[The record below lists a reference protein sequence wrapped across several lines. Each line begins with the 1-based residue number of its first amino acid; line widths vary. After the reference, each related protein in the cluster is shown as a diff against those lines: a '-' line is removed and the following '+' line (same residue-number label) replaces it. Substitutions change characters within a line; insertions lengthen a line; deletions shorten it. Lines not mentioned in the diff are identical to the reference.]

1 MTGTPTWTDP
11 HGAVTAARP
20 SELREPWDVIV
31 IGGGHNGLTAA
42 AYLAGAGRRVLV
54 LERRD
59 RVGGA
64 ATLEEPWRGY
74 RVSPCAY
81 LAGLLHPLV
90 VDELA
95 LERRGYDVVVPD
107 PAMVVPLA
115 DGEVFVEWGDHDRT
129 LAEVGRLAPA
139 DVEGYARYN
148 ALFDRMADALR
159 PPDERDVW
167 LGVPPDREAL
177 AEHLDHD
184 PEALEVLFELSMVD
198 LLSRYLTDQ
207 RLIDALA
214 GQGIIGTY
222 ASPYDGGTAAVHFH
236 HSCGWTNGRRGA
248 WGFVR
253 GGLGRVSFVLA
264 AAAADAGATIVTG
277 VPVAR
282 IVPGHGVECEDGTTL
297 RAPVV
302 VSNADPVR
310 TLGLLDDPPED
321 LRAAVGAQ
329 PTDSAVVKVNMALSG
344 PPVIPGAPPG
354 TAIANA
360 TGGADALHASFVA
373 AGQGHVTDELWAE
386 LYLHTAYDPTIAP
399 PGRHVLSA
407 FCQYA
412 PYTFARG
419 DWDSRRD
426 DVGDRVIASIE
437 RIAPGFGALVVDREV
452 LGPPDIEARIGLTGG
467 HIFQGE
473 CRPEWLWDRR
483 LPARTGVPGLY
494 LCGAATH
501 PGGSV
506 IAANGRNAAALV
518 LSDTADRAG

>member
-1 MTGTPTWTDP
+1 MTGMPTWTDP

-20 SELREPWDVIV
+20 SELAGAWDAIV
-31 IGGGHNGLTAA
+31 VGGGHNGLTVA
-42 AYLAGAGRRVLV
+42 AYLARAGRRVLL
-54 LERRD
+54 LERRAQ
-59 RVGGA
+59 VGGA
-64 ATLEEPWRGY
+64 ATLEEPWPGY

-81 LAGLLHPLV
+81 LAGLLHPV
-90 VDELA
+90 VGDELA
-95 LERRGYDVVVPD
+95 LEARGYDVVVPD
-107 PAMVVPLA
+107 PAMVVPLP
-115 DGEVFVEWGDHDRT
+115 DGEVFVEWGDHERT
-129 LAEVGRLAPA
+129 LAEVARLAPD
-139 DVEGYARYN
+139 DVEGFARYH

-159 PPDERDVW
+159 PPDERDLW

-177 AEHLDHD
+177 AERLDHD

-222 ASPYDGGTAAVHFH
+222 ASPYDAGTAAVHFH

-253 GGLGRVSFVLA
+253 GGLGTVSFVLA

-282 IVPGHGVECEDGTTL
+282 IIPGHGVECEDGTTL
-297 RAPVV
+297 HAPVI

-321 LRAAVGAQ
+321 FRAAVGAQ

-344 PPVIPGAPPG
+344 PPVIPGAPPA
-354 TAIANA
+354 TAIANV
-360 TGGADALHASFVA
+360 TGGADALDASFQA
-373 AGQGHVTDELWAE
+373 ARRGEVTDELWAE
-386 LYLHTAYDPTIAP
+386 LYLHTAYDATIAP

-518 LSDTADRAG
+518 LADTVDGAA

>member
-1 MTGTPTWTDP
+1 MTTAPTWTDP
-11 HGAVTAARP
+11 HGAVRP
-20 SELREPWDVIV
+20 VAPSALDQSWDAIV
-31 IGGGHNGLTAA
+31 VGGGHNGLTAA
-42 AYLAGAGRRVLV
+42 AYLARAGRRVVV

-64 ATLEEPWRGY
+64 ATLEEPWPGH

-81 LAGLLHPLV
+81 LSGLLHPTV
-90 VDELA
+90 VQELE
-95 LERRGYDVVVPD
+95 LPRFGYDVVVPD
-107 PAMVVPLA
+107 PGLVVPLP

-129 LAEVGRLAPA
+129 LADLARIAPA
-139 DVEGYARYN
+139 DVDGFARYQD
-148 ALFDRMADALR
+148 LLDRMADALR

-167 LGVPPDREAL
+167 LGSPPDRDQL
-177 AEHLDHD
+177 AERLDHD
-184 PEALEVLFELSMVD
+184 PEALEALFDLSMVE
-198 LLSRYLTDQ
+198 LLSRYLRDQ

-222 ASPYDGGTAAVHFH
+222 ASPYDPGTAAVHFH

-253 GGLGRVSFVLA
+253 GGMGQVSFALAGA
-264 AAAADAGATIVTG
+264 AAAAGAVVVAGVT
-277 VPVAR
+277 VAR
-282 IVPGHGVECEDGTTL
+282 IRPGEGVECEDGTVL

-310 TLGLLDDPPED
+310 TLGLLDDPPATFAD
-321 LRAAVGAQ
+321 AVHAQ
-329 PTDSAVVKVNMALSG
+329 PTDSAVVKVNLALSDA
-344 PPVIPGAPPG
+344 PVFPGAPPG
-354 TAIANA
+354 TAVVNA
-360 TGGADALHASFVA
+360 TGGADALDASFRA
-373 AGQGHVTDELWAE
+373 ATRGDVTDDLWAE
-386 LYLHTAYDPTIAP
+386 LYLHTAYDTTIAP
-399 PGRHVLSA
+399 PGRHIVSA

-412 PYTFARG
+412 PYTFASG
-419 DWDSRRD
+419 DWNDRRD
-426 DVGDRVIASIE
+426 DVGDRVVASIE

-483 LPARTGVPGLY
+483 LPARTPVPGLY

-506 IAANGRNAAALV
+506 IAANGRNAAAFV
-518 LSDTADRAG
+518 LEDTDPGAA